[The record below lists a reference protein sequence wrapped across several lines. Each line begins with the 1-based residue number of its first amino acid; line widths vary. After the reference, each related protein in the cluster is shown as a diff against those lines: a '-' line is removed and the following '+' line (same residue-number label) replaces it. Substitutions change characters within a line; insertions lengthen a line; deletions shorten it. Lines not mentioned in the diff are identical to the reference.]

1 MIHIYN
7 TVYDI
12 DTGIYGEVVAKYRPF
27 DEDVEYKIECDN
39 GDIFWL
45 LEKNIKKLDIYYD
58 FIEDKL
64 KKK

>member
-12 DTGIYGEVVAKYRPF
+12 DTGIYGEVVAIYRPF